1 MGERAGRRERP
12 VDPTDGPAAAFAVEL
27 RKLREE
33 AGGPTYRAMAARAH
47 FSAATLAQA
56 AAGDRMPTL
65 PVALAYVE
73 ACDGDTQEWRARW
86 EEARAAQREH
96 AARNGETARA
106 PYRGLARFETEDQAY
121 FFGRSALVERL
132 VTLLE
137 AHRFVLVVGPS
148 GSGKSSLL
156 RAGLVPAL
164 RGRAVRVLTPGA
176 HPRLPGDA
184 ADVLVIDQF
193 EETFTLCEDPA
204 ERRSFIDALVAA
216 GGDDRR
222 TRVVLAVRADF
233 FGQFT
238 HHSDLV
244 EAVRDATVP
253 VGPMSPAELR
263 EAIVK
268 PAAAAGLIVQRE
280 LTNRILD
287 EVAGQPGGLPLMSHA
302 LLETWRRHHG
312 KALTV
317 EAYEAAGGISGAV
330 ARTSEEL
337 YEELTPEQ
345 RERLR
350 HLLLR
355 LVTPGEAGAQDTRR
369 PAACAELVTGCRNDP
384 SPLLLER
391 LACARL
397 ITLDDETADLAHEAL
412 LTAWPRLRSWV
423 EEDRERLRMH
433 RRLTEAADAWQ
444 AHARDP
450 GGLYRGLRLSLARRH
465 LAERAEELTPL
476 ERDFLAAS
484 TAGRRGERRRSR
496 LRNSLIGV
504 LTTVVM
510 ITGLLAWQQNLIRD
524 RQEREAQARRA
535 AGIAAG
541 LRQTDPQLSMRLSLA
556 AWRLADLP
564 ETRANLRTAS
574 LQAQQEVFT
583 DPDTGAET
591 MRRLSPDGRSLY
603 SLGADRAVRWD
614 VETHRAITT
623 TPVSPVTKEDRE
635 SPRWLP
641 LLSDVSSKVS
651 GVRLWDVTTGRR
663 DPKSLDGANQGV
675 ELAPS
680 GQRLITY
687 HADGS
692 HYRVRVWDAA
702 VGRLIAQVR
711 TPRKGRTAQRIRER
725 PSILMAMRAARDGR
739 SMAEVGV
746 PDATLSAD
754 DTTMALCVPGGP
766 VRVWDLRTGRE
777 LDVPHMPTLSAKQ
790 CGEERLYLSPD
801 GRRLLMAAD
810 AEVRL
815 WELPSGRELPAV
827 REPGVSE
834 IGFSEDGAFFATAN
848 SDELLVW
855 RAGTL
860 DTALFR
866 HPLAGE
872 HAFDIRVDPAADWV
886 RYLAGSPNAGSW
898 PATVRTLKLNSVVDA
913 GWQNASALSAF
924 FSPDGNTLATV
935 YANRVELRDTRTGRR
950 LPGPSPVPCKALN
963 SDMPE
968 CHMTAAFRPD
978 GKGLA
983 YGDTYVKPFS
993 VQVWDLAG
1001 QRVVGRFGPFASAG
1015 SLAYTWDSGTL
1026 LISEP
1031 PMNGSLTLW
1040 DLKRG
1045 AATATVPGVS
1055 GEIALAPDGR
1065 LLVTS
1070 GGQVTDLVSDRA
1082 VVRANGFH
1090 PASVLTFS
1098 ADGRFLAVGD
1108 QTGQTTLW
1116 DGTVRRQLGTLIPAS
1131 PYASDWVSSLAFSAD
1146 GSVLAAGMA
1155 NGTVQLWDTATWQ
1168 PIGAPISTPVGFVA
1182 GMTIDGDTL
1191 YVAGE
1196 HVPLRRYDLD
1206 LEVAARTV
1214 CRRAGHGLD
1223 LAEWATHFPG
1233 YPYQATCA

>member
-1 MGERAGRRERP
+1 M
-12 VDPTDGPAAAFAVEL
+12 AAFAVEL

-33 AGGPTYRAMAARAH
+33 AGGPTYRAMAARAY

-56 AAGDRMPTL
+56 AAGDRLPTL
-65 PVALAYVE
+65 PVTLAYVE
-73 ACDGDTQEWRARW
+73 ACGGDAQEWRARW
-86 EEARAAQREH
+86 EEARSAQREH
-96 AARNGETARA
+96 AARNGEPERA

-204 ERRSFIDALVAA
+204 ERRRFVDALMAA
-216 GGDDRR
+216 GRDDRR

-268 PAAAAGLIVQRE
+268 PATAAGLIVQRE
-280 LTNRILD
+280 LTTRILD

-317 EAYEAAGGISGAV
+317 EAYEAAGGIDGAV

-369 PAACAELVTGCRNDP
+369 PAGRAELVTGGPDDP
-384 SPLLLER
+384 GPLLLER

-397 ITLDDETADLAHEAL
+397 ITIDDETADLAHEAL

-423 EEDRERLRMH
+423 EEDRERLRVH

-450 GGLYRGLRLSLARRH
+450 GGLYRGLRLSLARTH
-465 LAERAEELTPL
+465 LAERAGELTPL
-476 ERDFLAAS
+476 ERDFLTAS
-484 TAGRRGERRRSR
+484 TEGRHGERRRSR
-496 LRNSLIGV
+496 LRAFLIGV
-504 LTTVVM
+504 LATAMV
-510 ITGLLAWQQNLIRD
+510 ITGSLVWQQNLVRD
-524 RQEREAQARRA
+524 RQEREEQARRA
-535 AGIAAG
+535 AGYAAS

-583 DPDTGAET
+583 DPDTGSDT
-591 MRRLSPDGRSLY
+591 VRWLSSDGRFLY
-603 SLGADRAVRWD
+603 SMGADKVVRWD
-614 VETHRAITT
+614 VETHRVVTT
-623 TPVSPVTKEDRE
+623 TPGPA
-635 SPRWLP
+635 RWLGNVGKGQGDP
-641 LLSDVSSKVS
+641 LWLPVHYPAASETVEVTLRDM
-651 GVRLWDVTTGRR
+651 TTGQR
-663 DPKSLDGANQGV
+663 DPRPLDDANRGV
-675 ELAPS
+675 EVAPS
-680 GQRLITY
+680 GRRVVTY
-687 HADGS
+687 QANGS
-692 HYRVRVWDAA
+692 HHRVRVWDASA
-702 VGRLIAQVR
+702 RRLIVQVNVR
-711 TPRKGRTAQRIRER
+711 RKGGPVRRTGDW
-725 PSILMAMRAARDGR
+725 SSTLAMSRALQNGR
-739 SMAEVGV
+739 YLTESNV

-754 DTTMALCVPGGP
+754 DTTMALCVPGTP

-777 LDVPHMPTLSAKQ
+777 PDVPNMPTPSVDQ
-790 CGEERLYLSPD
+790 CREESLRLSPD
-801 GRRLLMAAD
+801 GRRLLMTTGTKI
-810 AEVRL
+810 RL
-815 WELPSGRELPAV
+815 WDLPSGRELPAIK
-827 REPGVSE
+827 EAGVDE
-834 IGFSEDGAFFATAN
+834 IGFSADGAFLATAN

-855 RAGTL
+855 RIGVPDAP
-860 DTALFR
+860 LFR

-872 HAFDIRVDPAADWV
+872 RAFDIRVDPAAGQA
-886 RYLAGSPNAGSW
+886 RYLAGASNAFSW
-898 PATVRTLKLNSVVDA
+898 PATVRTLKLNPVV
-913 GWQNASALSAF
+913 NADWRDESATSAF
-924 FSPDGNTLATV
+924 FSSNENTLVTV
-935 YANRVELRDTRTGRR
+935 YPNRVELRDTRTGRR
-950 LPGPSPVPCKALN
+950 LPGPPPVPCREMGTM
-963 SDMPE
+963 MPE
-968 CHMTAAFRPD
+968 CHVTAAFRPD
-978 GKGLA
+978 GAVLA
-983 YGDTYVKPFS
+983 YGDTRLEPFDARM
-993 VQVWDLAG
+993 WDLAG
-1001 QRVVGRFGPFASAG
+1001 RRVAGSAGPFDSAT
-1015 SLAYTWDSGTL
+1015 SVAYTRDAGTL
-1026 LISEP
+1026 LVSGP
-1031 PMNGSLTLW
+1031 PTNGSLVLW
-1040 DLKRG
+1040 DLNRG
-1045 AATATVPGVS
+1045 VTTTTVPGVN
-1055 GEIALAPDGR
+1055 GKIVLAPSGR
-1065 LLVTS
+1065 LLITT
-1070 GGQVTDLVSDRA
+1070 GGQVVDLVSGRA
-1082 VVRANGFH
+1082 GVRESGLH
-1090 PASVLTFS
+1090 SASALSFS

-1108 QTGQTTLW
+1108 ETGRTALW
-1116 DGTVRRQLGTLIPAS
+1116 DGTARRQLGALISAS
-1131 PYASDWVSSLAFSAD
+1131 PYTSSWVSSLAFSAD
-1146 GSVLAAGMA
+1146 GSVLAVGTV
-1155 NGTVQLWDTATWQ
+1155 NGTVQLWDTATRQ
-1168 PIGAPISTPVGFVA
+1168 PIGAPISTPSGFVA
-1182 GMTIDGDTL
+1182 AMTFDGDTL

-1196 HVPLRRYDLD
+1196 HIPLRRYDLTP
-1206 LEVAARTV
+1206 EAAARTV
-1214 CRRAGHGLD
+1214 CQRAGHGLGP
-1223 LAEWATHFPG
+1223 AEWATHFPG